1 MAPNEGPRSEKE
13 EFVMRKVLISI
24 AMLSATMAAIPASAQ
39 AWRIQPQVQR
49 EIQGDINQL
58 QNQIQRAQQ
67 RRTISQREAIGLR
80 RDATNLQR
88 TYNNYLRGGLNRTEV
103 AALQTQ
109 VNRIH
114 LRLKLERR
122 DWDGRRG

>member
-1 MAPNEGPRSEKE
+1 
-13 EFVMRKVLISI
+13 MRKLMISI
-24 AMLSATMAAIPASAQ
+24 AMVSATVAAMPASAQ
-39 AWRIQPQVQR
+39 AWRIQPRAQR
-49 EIQGDINQL
+49 EIQQDINQL

-67 RRTISQREAIGLR
+67 RRTISQREAMGLR

-103 AALQTQ
+103 RALQNQ

-114 LRLKLERR
+114 IKLRLERR